1 MGHKVSRGGTEAR
14 RRLRGRMG
22 PESRK
27 TLILQG
33 LERGGRVLHEA
44 LRVMRSR
51 QAQPFRVGVRVR
63 SATLPKG
70 QLGVQKIFLTLTRMG
85 VCRGLSRLC
94 EAERGVLSRV
104 ELSTEP
110 LPTRSVLTFACHDL
124 LSADVF
130 RLSLG
135 VYFGARLLRVE
146 CATRKNPWRE
156 TSQRATAWQSNT
168 ITIPTAC

>member
-1 MGHKVSRGGTEAR
+1 MGYKVSRGGTEAR

-22 PESRK
+22 SERRK

-33 LERGGRVLHEA
+33 FERGGRVLRDDSF
-44 LRVMRSR
+44 LMRMR
-51 QAQPFRVGVRVR
+51 QARLSRGGVRVR

-70 QLGVQKIFLTLTRMG
+70 QLGVQKIFLAVPRMG
-85 VCRGLSRLC
+85 VCRGLSRPC

-110 LPTRSVLTFACHDL
+110 LPTGSVLTFACLDL